1 MGSLKFPSKNSCF
14 SLTTSDIVFPRQT
27 YYNKPCRNLD
37 VSDIEGAR
45 PRPKRSIGVRLTNPL
60 EPEYLLPSYSTNT
73 HKPPKFV
80 RDSISVADIQGAQ
93 PCLTFEAQMKTRDHM
108 DYSDIGKCV
117 GGWKIRNL
125 AKKPTRTRNLNVSDI
140 NSDYLGLHRFWFGKR
155 QTNPL
160 NPIYEF
166 KGGSLRSSEKMMEFK
181 EKEIGIREAYNKD
194 GSMLKFGSIHEKP
207 KTPTAA
213 SIGPIA
219 GSKPTKLFIDLNKPK
234 NRSLLTQDIEGATVV
249 RDEYRRMRP
258 MVKPNGANSSD
269 IPGAKANS
277 FCYFNTTRKPTN
289 PLMPRYTLLD
299 TPRKKR
305 NSPSAS
311 SKTTMPKK
319 SYAARAAREA
329 VPKLRMGG
337 LNKMRSVEA
346 LANDITTVRDL

>member
-1 MGSLKFPSKNSCF
+1 MGSMKFLPKNPCF
-14 SLTTSDIVFPRQT
+14 SLTTSDIVFPRQK

-60 EPEYLLPSYSTNT
+60 EPEYLLPSYKTNT

-108 DYSDIGKCV
+108 NYTDIGKCV
-117 GGWKIRNL
+117 GGWKIRNM
-125 AKKPTRTRNLNVSDI
+125 AEKPTRTRNLNVSDI

-155 QTNPL
+155 KTNPL

-166 KGGSLRSSEKMMEFK
+166 KAGSLRSSQKMMEFK
-181 EKEIGIREAYNKD
+181 EKEIGIREAYNKN
-194 GSMLKFGSIHEKP
+194 GSMLKFDSVQAKK
-207 KTPTAA
+207 KTPTLA

-219 GSKPTKLFIDLNKPK
+219 GTKPTKLFIDLNKPK

-258 MVKPNGANSSD
+258 MANPNGANASD

-277 FCYFNTTRKPTN
+277 FCYFKTTRKTTN
-289 PLMPRYTLLD
+289 PLVPRYTLLD

-305 NSPSAS
+305 MSPSPAN
-311 SKTTMPKK
+311 TMMKK
-319 SYAARAAREA
+319 SSNADSAASEA
-329 VPKLRMGG
+329 VPKLRLGG
-337 LNKMRSVEA
+337 LNKMRSAEG

>member
-1 MGSLKFPSKNSCF
+1 MGSIKFPSKNSCF
-14 SLTTSDIVFPRQT
+14 SLTTEDIVFPRQT

-60 EPEYLLPSYSTNT
+60 EPEYLLPSYQTNT

-80 RDSISVADIQGAQ
+80 RDSISVADIEGAQ

-125 AKKPTRTRNLNVSDI
+125 AEKPTRTRNLNVSDI

-155 QTNPL
+155 VTNPL
-160 NPIYEF
+160 DPKYEF
-166 KGGSLRSSEKMMEFK
+166 TGGSLRTSQKMLEYKQK
-181 EKEIGIREAYNKD
+181 EMRIREAYNKD
-194 GSMLKFGSIHEKP
+194 GSMLKFASIAEKAPTP
-207 KTPTAA
+207 KKAL
-213 SIGPIA
+213 IGPIA
-219 GSKPTKLFIDLNKPK
+219 GTKPTKLFIDLNKPK

-258 MVKPNGANSSD
+258 MVNPNGANSSD
-269 IPGAKANS
+269 IPGARANS
-277 FCYFNTTRKPTN
+277 FAHFKTSRKPIN
-289 PLMPRYTLLD
+289 PLVPRYTLLD
-299 TPRKKR
+299 TPRK
-305 NSPSAS
+305 NLSAPP
-311 SKTTMPKK
+311 TRTHQMTQKK
-319 SYAARAAREA
+319 SHAKSAAREA

-337 LNKMRSVEA
+337 LNKMRSAEGLV
-346 LANDITTVRDL
+346 NDISTVRGL